1 MLRVDKLQKE
11 NIQMGEKLLS
21 YDDEKI
27 SLAGRQREINKKC
40 EEATRKAEELER
52 QLMAREQKEIEAIH
66 ARKALQEIIEDLKR
80 QLLQKDAELQRIKAS
95 TAALEASNEFLQ

>member
-27 SLAGRQREINKKC
+27 SLAGR
-40 EEATRKAEELER
+40 
-52 QLMAREQKEIEAIH
+52 
-66 ARKALQEIIEDLKR
+66 
-80 QLLQKDAELQRIKAS
+80 
-95 TAALEASNEFLQ
+95 